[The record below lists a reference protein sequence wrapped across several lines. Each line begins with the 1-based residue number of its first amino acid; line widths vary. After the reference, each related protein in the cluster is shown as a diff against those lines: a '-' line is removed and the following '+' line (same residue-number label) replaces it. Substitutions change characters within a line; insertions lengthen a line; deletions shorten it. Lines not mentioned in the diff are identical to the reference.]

1 MREIDFLLQKS
12 QHSHVTGAQLDVIF
26 SIMMT
31 IEIGSENQ
39 KIADLLKFIKL
50 LNILL
55 LQEARHVITFEN
67 FSSKCKSHKPKFL
80 LLVLI
85 TVNLM
90 HAEVARI
97 IIFRS

>member
-1 MREIDFLLQKS
+1 
-12 QHSHVTGAQLDVIF
+12 
-26 SIMMT
+26 MMT

-39 KIADLLKFIKL
+39 NFADLLNFLKL
-50 LNILL
+50 QNIFAASR
-55 LQEARHVITFEN
+55 ARHVITFEH
-67 FSSKCKSHKPKFL
+67 SSSNCKSHKQKFL